1 MARTQAADYD
11 ARRLAIVEIAARVFA
26 RDGFLGASVADV
38 ADACKLSKSALYH
51 YYLSKED
58 ILYDVMHSHIV
69 ALDEAARAVMAGPGD
84 ARAKLRALTRAFM
97 ARYVGAADRHK
108 VLLNDLERLPR
119 ARRQAIV
126 SMQRGLIDTVAE
138 LLCEIEPR
146 LRLREAERRPAAMLV
161 FGMINWTH
169 TWFDPA
175 GPFMPEALAL
185 RVVEIMQRGVTPQ
198 AS

>member
-1 MARTQAADYD
+1 MARTQAPDYD
-11 ARRLAIVEIAARVFA
+11 ERRLAIAEIAARLFA

-51 YYLSKED
+51 YYSSKED

-69 ALDEAARAVMAGPGD
+69 ALDEAARAVMAGPGE
-84 ARAKLRALTRAFM
+84 ARGKLRAMTRAFM

-108 VLLNDLERLPR
+108 VLLNELERLPR

-126 SMQRGLIDTVAE
+126 SMQRGLIDIMGE
-138 LLCEIEPR
+138 LLCEIAPR
-146 LRLREAERRPAAMLV
+146 LALRAARRRPAAMLV

-169 TWFDPA
+169 TWFDPKGA
-175 GPFMPEALAL
+175 VSAEALADMAVDL
-185 RVVEIMQRGVTPQ
+185 ALGGLGDVGE
-198 AS
+198 

>member
-11 ARRLAIVEIAARVFA
+11 ERRLAIVETAARLFA

-38 ADACKLSKSALYH
+38 AEACMLSKSALYH
-51 YYLSKED
+51 YYSSKDD
-58 ILYDVMHSHIV
+58 ILYDVMHSYIV
-69 ALDEAARAVMAGPGD
+69 ALNAAAQAIVAGPGD
-84 ARAKLRALTRAFM
+84 AKAKLRALTREFM
-97 ARYVGAADRHK
+97 SRYVGAADRHK
-108 VLLNDLERLPR
+108 VLLNDLERLPK

-126 SMQRGLIDTVAE
+126 SMQRGLIDTMAD

-169 TWFDPA
+169 TWFDPNGA
-175 GPFMPEALAL
+175 VSAEQLADMAVDLAL
-185 RVVEIMQRGVTPQ
+185 GGLKKAV
-198 AS
+198 

>member
-11 ARRLAIVEIAARVFA
+11 ERRLAIVETAARLFA

-38 ADACKLSKSALYH
+38 AEACMLSKSALYH
-51 YYLSKED
+51 YYSSKED
-58 ILYDVMHSHIV
+58 ILYDVMHSYIV
-69 ALDEAARAVMAGPGD
+69 ALNEAAQAIVAGPGD
-84 ARAKLRALTRAFM
+84 AKAKLRALTREFM
-97 ARYVGAADRHK
+97 SRYVGAADRHK
-108 VLLNDLERLPR
+108 VLLNDLERLPK

-126 SMQRGLIDTVAE
+126 SMQRGLIDTVAN

-169 TWFDPA
+169 TWFDPKGA
-175 GPFMPEALAL
+175 VSAEQLADMAVDLAL
-185 RVVEIMQRGVTPQ
+185 GGLKEAV
-198 AS
+198 

>member
-11 ARRLAIVEIAARVFA
+11 ERRLAIAETAARLFA

-38 ADACKLSKSALYH
+38 AEACMLSKSALYH
-51 YYLSKED
+51 YYSSKED
-58 ILYDVMHSHIV
+58 ILYDVMHSYIV
-69 ALDEAARAVMAGPGD
+69 ALNGAAQAIMAGPGD
-84 ARAKLRALTRAFM
+84 AKAKLRALTREFM
-97 ARYVGAADRHK
+97 SRYVGAADRHK
-108 VLLNDLERLPR
+108 VLLNDLERLPK

-126 SMQRGLIDTVAE
+126 SMQRGLIDTVAN

-169 TWFDPA
+169 TWFDPKGA
-175 GPFMPEALAL
+175 VSAEQLADMAVDLAL
-185 RVVEIMQRGVTPQ
+185 GGLKEAV
-198 AS
+198 

>member
-11 ARRLAIVEIAARVFA
+11 ERRLAIVETAARLFA

-38 ADACKLSKSALYH
+38 AEACMLSKSALYH
-51 YYLSKED
+51 YYSSKED
-58 ILYDVMHSHIV
+58 ILYDVMHSYIV
-69 ALDEAARAVMAGPGD
+69 ALNAAAQAIVAGPGD
-84 ARAKLRALTRAFM
+84 AKAKLRALTREFM
-97 ARYVGAADRHK
+97 SRYVGAADRHK
-108 VLLNDLERLPR
+108 VLLNDLERLPK

-126 SMQRGLIDTVAE
+126 SMQRGLIDTMAD

-169 TWFDPA
+169 TWFDPNGA
-175 GPFMPEALAL
+175 VSAEQLADMAVDLAL
-185 RVVEIMQRGVTPQ
+185 GGLKKAV
-198 AS
+198 

>member
-11 ARRLAIVEIAARVFA
+11 ERRLAIVETAARLFA

-38 ADACKLSKSALYH
+38 AEACMLSKSALYH
-51 YYLSKED
+51 YYSSKED
-58 ILYDVMHSHIV
+58 ILYDVMHSYIV
-69 ALDEAARAVMAGPGD
+69 ALNAAAQAIVAGPGD
-84 ARAKLRALTRAFM
+84 AKAKLRALTREFM
-97 ARYVGAADRHK
+97 SRYVGAADRHK
-108 VLLNDLERLPR
+108 VLLNDLERLPK

-126 SMQRGLIDTVAE
+126 SMQRGLIDTMAD

-169 TWFDPA
+169 TWFDPDGA
-175 GPFMPEALAL
+175 VSAEQLADMAVDLAL
-185 RVVEIMQRGVTPQ
+185 GGLKKAV
-198 AS
+198 